1 MRVGGVIRLAAGSGA
16 GSAATIESA
25 SPTSIYVFF
34 PNLASGGYFVNGVEG
49 VVYDAATGTGFIAG
63 VSPAI
68 LASNLLITYGLTA
81 GGSAL
86 AGALLEVPTQTL
98 IVATGASITPPEPEK
113 DKDIFEDIK
122 SDKKDKPPL
131 CK

>member
-1 MRVGGVIRLAAGSGA
+1 M
-16 GSAATIESA
+16 
-25 SPTSIYVFF
+25 
-34 PNLASGGYFVNGVEG
+34 
-49 VVYDAATGTGFIAG
+49 
-63 VSPAI
+63 SPAI

-98 IVATGASITPPEPEK
+98 IVATGESITPPEPEK